1 MFTSLFVIRVM
12 LIKKILKK
20 EDLQYSK
27 HNKKFNDNYYPNL
40 PSPDG
45 HVPESIIIKTEY
57 SVQ

>member
-45 HVPESIIIKTEY
+45 HVPESIIIKT
-57 SVQ
+57 